1 MLLSSSAV
9 VSAQDQVSQSSTD
22 QMAAADATDPEQDA
36 VARPS
41 SEANQATSE
50 AGAGADLVVTG
61 TRLQTGFAA
70 PPPVTITP
78 SEPPPAASPNHTP
91 DTPNPIPPSTT
102 PTHPPP

>member
-9 VSAQDQVSQSSTD
+9 VSAQDQVSQSSAD

-50 AGAGADLVVTG
+50 AGAGADIVVTG

-70 PPPVTITP
+70 P
-78 SEPPPAASPNHTP
+78 TP
-91 DTPNPIPPSTT
+91 D
-102 PTHPPP
+102 PTSGEQGKRGEVRVDLGGGRHKKKKKN